1 MLKTRIKVFM
11 TTLIASV
18 SIFTQSP
25 AHADLSTDLLQQIA
39 NNTYKL
45 LVDFDAFA
53 QAWLKGDDSDE
64 TAELQADL
72 SNYMDEVWKITDT
85 QLSIQPQLL
94 DYYFGGQNIAPAYAN
109 DLTYTTLLGRPYLDQ
124 SDPSKLKTSALNYT
138 QYAAALNIQH
148 AIPSSSWSGT
158 KQNITNYENFYK
170 TISAVQTFNAY
181 VLSQFYANYANG
193 LKLNDLQ
200 NTLKKQAS
208 STDWFTRVAGE
219 DIGYVLR
226 QNLMYTS
233 QLYLLL
239 MQMLETQNQLL
250 ASSAMSNSLIV
261 LGNTFNE
268 SVLLNKALGKTQ

>member
-11 TTLIASV
+11 TTLVVCV

-25 AHADLSTDLLQQIA
+25 AHADKSTDLLQQIA
-39 NNTYKL
+39 NNTYQL
-45 LVDFDAFA
+45 LIDFDAFA

-64 TAELQADL
+64 TATLQTDL
-72 SNYMDEVWKITDT
+72 SSYMDEVWKITDT
-85 QLSIQPQLL
+85 QLTIQPQLL
-94 DYYFGGQNIAPAYAN
+94 DYYFGGQNTAPAYVN
-109 DLTYTTLLGRPYLDQ
+109 DLTYTTLLGQPYINETDNE
-124 SDPSKLKTSALNYT
+124 KMKTSALNYT

-148 AIPSSSWSGT
+148 AIPSSSWSGS
-158 KQNITNYENFYK
+158 KQNIANYENFYK

-193 LKLNDLQ
+193 LKLTDLQ
-200 NTLKKQAS
+200 NNLKTQAS
-208 STDWFTRVAGE
+208 SSDWFTRVAGE

-268 SVLLNKALGKTQ
+268 NVLLNKALGKSP